1 MAASRERIVF
11 EGLVAGVLAY
21 VAVAVVFAV
30 ADLLLGRALFA
41 TPAAL
46 GGILF
51 YGAREPSAL
60 VSAGPVAAA
69 NGVHILL
76 SVALGLVAALLV
88 EETERH
94 PQFFYATF
102 AMVVFFLFA
111 STAVLLGIPSAI
123 TRAAPWAVILV
134 ANVLG
139 LAVAGVYLWR
149 AHPGLRRR
157 VDELAGGEE
166 HISAQV

>member
-1 MAASRERIVF
+1 MPASRERIVF

-21 VAVAVVFAV
+21 VSVALVFAA
-30 ADLLLGRALFA
+30 ADLLLGRALLA

-51 YGAREPSAL
+51 YGGAEPL
-60 VSAGPVAAA
+60 GIVRAGPVAAA
-69 NGVHILL
+69 NGIHILL
-76 SVALGLVAALLV
+76 SVGIGLVAALVV

-134 ANVLG
+134 ANAVG
-139 LAVAGVYLWR
+139 LVVAGAYLWH
-149 AHPGLRRR
+149 AHPGLRRS
-157 VDELAGGEE
+157 VDELGGGEE
-166 HISAQV
+166 HASAQM